1 MGPSKH
7 PPHVRFKLRA
17 SQYYRLLTKITAYR
31 NDPRQ
36 QAVDHANLAAE
47 VDRLYIREWD
57 QE

>member
-1 MGPSKH
+1 
-7 PPHVRFKLRA
+7 VRFKLRA